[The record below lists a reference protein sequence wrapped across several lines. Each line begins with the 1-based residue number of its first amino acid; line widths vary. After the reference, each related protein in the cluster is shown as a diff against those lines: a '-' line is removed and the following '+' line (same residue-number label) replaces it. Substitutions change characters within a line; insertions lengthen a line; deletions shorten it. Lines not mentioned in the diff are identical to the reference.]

1 MKTRLYIATIA
12 IIIHGIFSSCNEEWE
27 DEQFVHYVSF
37 KAPLDLKVGS
47 TDIYVRYNPSGKVT
61 YRLPVLVSGT
71 TKNNNELFVSV
82 GVDMDT
88 LASVNKDHFNIREDL
103 YYKVLSPDQYSFVDQ
118 VIIPQ
123 GEDIALMDI
132 DFTLGDVDLK
142 DKWVLPLTI
151 KDDPHNIYVVNPR
164 KNYKKAILRVLP
176 FNDFSGVYSTS
187 SMNVYFQ
194 GTDSDPMTSN
204 TRSSYVVDENTIF
217 FYAGVQDEDLQERG
231 VYKILVHFNDD
242 GTLQLEAQDPKI
254 NLRSNGTSTFEVSER
269 IDDTLPYLLHRYVTL
284 QLEYEFEDYTSVKGQ
299 VIAYSVRG
307 SMTMERKI
315 NTQIPDEDQAIEW

>member
-1 MKTRLYIATIA
+1 MKVRLYIATIV
-12 IIIHGIFSSCNEEWE
+12 IIAFGVFYSCNDEWK

-61 YRLPVLVSGT
+61 YKLPVLVSGT
-71 TKNNNELFVSV
+71 TKNTKDLSVSI
-82 GVDMDT
+82 GVDLDT
-88 LASVNKDHFNIREDL
+88 LASINKDHFNVREDL
-103 YYKVLSPDQYSFVDQ
+103 YYKVLNPDQYTFVDQ
-118 VIIPQ
+118 VLVPA
-123 GEDIALMDI
+123 GEDIALLDV
-132 DFTLGDVDLK
+132 DFMLGEVDLK

-151 KDDPHNIYVVNPR
+151 KDDPTNNYVVNPR

-176 FNDFSGVYSTS
+176 FNDFSGIYSAS

-194 GTDSDPMTSN
+194 GTDSEPMTSN
-204 TRSSYVVDENTIF
+204 TRSTYVVDENTIF

-231 VYKILVHFNDD
+231 VYKIQVHFNED
-242 GTLQLEAQDPKI
+242 GSLELEADDPKI
-254 NLRSNGTSTFEVSER
+254 KLITKGSPQYEVSER

-284 QLEYEFEDYTSVKGQ
+284 QMEYDFEDYTSVPGQ
-299 VIAYSVRG
+299 IIAYSVRG